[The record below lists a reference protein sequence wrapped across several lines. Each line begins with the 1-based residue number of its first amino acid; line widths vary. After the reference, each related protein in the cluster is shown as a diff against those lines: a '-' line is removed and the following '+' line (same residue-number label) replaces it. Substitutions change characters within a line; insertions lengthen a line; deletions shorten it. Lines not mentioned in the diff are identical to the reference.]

1 LDEER
6 LGGNYGKVLIGRSG
20 GGIAHGDR
28 GASGMGHGAR
38 TDHGHRCREK
48 RWAIRHFVGQ
58 RVRDYRQAQMQAQI
72 ELDSAALPAV
82 AEQAGIAAETA
93 IVIS

>member
-1 LDEER
+1 MAKFSLDVPA
-6 LGGNYGKVLIGRSG
+6 GVLPTVIAALAAWATAQGQTTGTDAEKSG
-20 GGIAHGDR
+20 
-28 GASGMGHGAR
+28 
-38 TDHGHRCREK
+38 
-48 RWAIRHFVGQ
+48 WAIRHFVGQ